1 MKYEDSKDK
10 NKLTTKEL
18 KDNVNSWFKYF
29 KPNIERFNYSTK
41 FTSKSTLDN
50 STVTNLL
57 ALGKPV
63 ISFNAIS
70 QEISRQRGEF
80 AMNEPSF
87 EIGLEDGFMFQDLP
101 PTIIDQMEFIVG
113 HIRHELSNQNNDMLQ
128 YRTITQQFQGG
139 YSAWE
144 VREEYASK
152 RSIEK
157 KLRLKMTFHPTL
169 TGFDPTAR
177 DSHKGDGDFAFELVP
192 IRKKEFESRFGDYK
206 KNDGFLPKNLGD
218 VTWSYK
224 NMDEEMVLVCYY
236 YQKVKK
242 FVKYIQLTDGQM
254 MTNKEYDKY
263 VMDWEEEMRDGIP
276 PIPTGNSKKEEEE
289 CVYRYV
295 FSECGIHEYEKTD
308 LPMLPYIFVDGDSE
322 ILSDSLGEFEQF
334 TKPLAYHAEGAQ
346 RLKDLL
352 GQTAAYEIESW
363 VQSPFMVARQAL
375 DDLPQQYLED
385 WLTPQKKSLLV
396 YNAMYKGNEESA
408 IPPPIQLQKQQTP
421 QILTQLFFQMDVM
434 IQHIMGSHDAQLSK
448 QGANMSGVSQ
458 KEAMKKASATAK
470 PYVLS
475 NTAAMERVADFYMR
489 WMEMNMVNQR
499 IAPIIDEEG
508 KKDMRPINSSKVMG
522 QDGQPIQ
529 KNIDLDFKA
538 DMFKI
543 KVTPGNSVGVQKE
556 QALEAM
562 RNNAQA
568 FPSFAGL
575 VNEYGLEVI
584 LNNID
589 AKDIDILKS
598 KAPEYAEN
606 LKKQKEEMAKKQ
618 PLDPISAQMK
628 IAEMQE
634 QSSMAKAQMQEET
647 KRMKMQMDRQAK
659 QAELSIKQQS
669 ADTDFMGEVAK
680 ISIEE
685 SSQALEAEKI
695 DAQMARTAVMEL
707 QETHKIK
714 HQTNREV
721 HDMILNE
728 KRDRREHEL
737 HLKERNK
744 IVKDV

>member
-1 MKYEDSKDK
+1 MMYDDKEDK
-10 NKLTTKEL
+10 NKLTVKEL
-18 KDNVNSWFKYF
+18 KEKVNAWFQYF
-29 KPNIERFNYSTK
+29 RLNIKRFNDSTK
-41 FTSKSTLDN
+41 FTSKTTLDDN
-50 STVTNLL
+50 TVTNLI

-63 ISFNAIS
+63 IEFNAIS

-101 PTIIDQMEFIVG
+101 ETILPQMEFIVG
-113 HIRHELSNQNNDMLQ
+113 HVRHELSNQNNDMLQ

-144 VREEYASK
+144 IKEEYASK
-152 RSIEK
+152 RSMEK

-177 DSHKGDGDFAFELVP
+177 DSHKGDGDYAFELVP
-192 IRKKEFESRFGDYK
+192 IRKQEYEERFGKHK
-206 KNDGFLPKNLGD
+206 KNESFYPKYLGD

-224 NMDEEMVLVCYY
+224 NMNEDMVLICYFY
-236 YQKVKK
+236 CKK
-242 FVKYIQLTDGQM
+242 KKKVKYIQLTDGQL
-254 MTNKEYDKY
+254 MTKKEYDKF
-263 VMDWEEEMRDGIP
+263 VMEWEENRNDGIP
-276 PIPTGNSKKEEEE
+276 PIPTGNDKTEMIDII
-289 CVYRYV
+289 YRYV

-322 ILSDSLGEFEQF
+322 ILSNNMGEFEQF
-334 TKPLAYHAEGAQ
+334 TKPLAYHAMGAQ

-352 GQTAAYEIESW
+352 GQTAAYEVESW

-375 DDLPQQYLED
+375 DDLPQPYLED

-408 IPPPIQLQKQQTP
+408 IPPPIQIQKQQTP
-421 QILTQLFFQMDVM
+421 QILTQLFFQMDIM

-470 PYVLS
+470 PYVIS
-475 NTAAMERVADFYMR
+475 NTAAMERVADFYMH
-489 WMEMNMVNQR
+489 WMERNMVNQR
-499 IAPIIDEEG
+499 IAPIIDDEG
-508 KKDMRPINSSKVMG
+508 KKDMRPINSSKTMR
-522 QDGQPIQ
+522 QDGQPVPG
-529 KNIDLDFKA
+529 NIDLSFKA

-543 KVTPGNSVGVQKE
+543 KVKPGNSVEVQKE
-556 QALEAM
+556 LALESM

-589 AKDIDILKS
+589 AKDVDILKA
-598 KAPEYAEN
+598 KAPDYMEGVRA
-606 LKKQKEEMAKKQ
+606 QKEEMAKKQ
-618 PLDPISAQMK
+618 PLDPISAQIK

-634 QSSMAKAQMQEET
+634 QSGMAKAQMQEET
-647 KRMKMQMDRQAK
+647 KRMKIQSDMQAK
-659 QAELSIKQQS
+659 QAELAIKKQDV
-669 ADTDFMGEVAK
+669 DTKFMKEVAN

-685 SSQALEAEKI
+685 SSQALEAEKV
-695 DAQMARTAVMEL
+695 DASLARTAVMEL

-714 HQTNREV
+714 HQTNREL

-728 KRDRREHEL
+728 KRDRREHEI
-737 HLKERNK
+737 HIKGKNTEM
-744 IVKDV
+744 